1 MIKYI
6 CTILFFSA
14 NIFAA
19 SEPALIS
26 VNGIA
31 ERSIEPNMVVLNIE
45 IFGKSLQAKT
55 AQVLQSKEFNR
66 IKVIVEKYKIKKDEF
81 TTENY
86 SINPEYVYDQ
96 KTQQNKIS
104 GYRVSHQIKIIS
116 KKTEDAGELVDAL
129 TSTSKVESAGVVLQS
144 IAWDSDKKAL
154 AETQAMIEAVKVAQS
169 KADTLAKASGSKIK
183 NIHLISHQSSFE
195 GIVRPQME
203 NLRAKSF
210 ALSDAQA
217 STTLSSG
224 QIKVRTEVL
233 MQFEIN

>member
-1 MIKYI
+1 M
-6 CTILFFSA
+6 LR
-14 NIFAA
+14 NIFLFLLFATNA
-19 SEPALIS
+19 YALDPSLIS

-45 IFGKSLQAKT
+45 IFGKSLQAKI
-55 AQVLQSKEFNR
+55 AQDHQSKEFNR
-66 IKVIVEKYKIKKDEF
+66 IKTIVEKYKIKKDDF

-116 KKTEDAGELVDAL
+116 KKTDDAGDLVDAL
-129 TSTSKVESAGVVLQS
+129 TSTSKIESAGVVLQS
-144 IAWDSDKKAL
+144 ISWDSDKKSA
-154 AETQAMIEAVKVAQS
+154 AEAQAMIDAVKAAQA
-169 KADTLAKASGSKIK
+169 KADNLAKAAGVKIK
-183 NIHLISHQSSFE
+183 NIHLISHQSSAE
-195 GIVRPQME
+195 AAVRPQFD
-203 NLRAKSF
+203 NVRSKSF

-217 STTLSSG
+217 STSLSAG